1 MTALGPSRRLPLLLL
16 IGVCGAYV
24 LPTTALANPRPTGS
38 ARVVIAESPCACP
51 APKGWDV
58 SVPTLA
64 AGLGTGYKL
73 WRALPPHWK
82 TSVLAT
88 SANFGPPVVVVS
100 LLGERG
106 GRALVAFLRDLLA
119 TVARFFS

>member
-1 MTALGPSRRLPLLLL
+1 MASRRLPLLLL
-16 IGVCGAYV
+16 IIGAARGAYV
-24 LPTTALANPRPTGS
+24 LPKTTTLANPRPTGS

-73 WRALPPHWK
+73 WRALPLK
-82 TSVLAT
+82 
-88 SANFGPPVVVVS
+88 S
-100 LLGERG
+100 LLFDLVGPGLCNVDG
-106 GRALVAFLRDLLA
+106 GFQRTSYPA
-119 TVARFFS
+119 T